1 MTRGRPPLIALKEA
15 NEIAMKRGQVLT
27 ISGERSDHFNFIIF
41 TECRTTFVKV
51 KRTLSHISDP
61 MEILHDYN
69 REIRHLGKIPVTPVA
84 AREFWVRSPRGSW
97 QFFLIGKDKIV
108 EIQADGTIIPGTDH
122 PLVMP
127 KPKGP
132 VALPAESI
140 SPQQAPAKG

>member
-1 MTRGRPPLIALKEA
+1 MTRGRQPLIALKEA
-15 NEIAMKRGQVLT
+15 HEIAMKRGQVLT
-27 ISGERSDHFNFIIF
+27 ISGERCDHFNLIIF
-41 TECRTTFVKV
+41 TDCRTTFVKV

-69 REIRHLGKIPVTPVA
+69 REIKHLARIPLTAVA

-97 QFFLIGKDKIV
+97 QFFLIGKDRIA

-132 VALPAESI
+132 IALPAEGT
-140 SPQQAPAKG
+140 SPEQVPAKG